1 MTYLSYWAAQF
12 RKMTDLSYWALVDRS
27 VILERFIR
35 TFYVM
40 LAVTVSV
47 LFRYRFAR
55 HFDQTINDYIVLSN
69 A

>member
-1 MTYLSYWAAQF
+1 
-12 RKMTDLSYWALVDRS
+12 MTDLSYWALVDRS